1 MIAMITTAPQ
11 GDREFFTELFEDYE
25 RLMFSIAGKYT
36 DSGFDREDIVQESL
50 VRLMNNADTVKGLHP
65 KALASYIAVTVKHT
79 AINHLRKS
87 GHTVTPLTDTMA
99 DELPDGGD
107 DMDTRIIR
115 RDDLGKL
122 SAVWPRLNESERY
135 VLEGKY
141 LCGYTDAELA
151 AELGCREAS
160 IRMKLTRA
168 RRHALKLLTEEG
180 VSNE

>member
-1 MIAMITTAPQ
+1 MIATITTAPQ

-36 DSGFDREDIVQESL
+36 DSSFDREDIVQESL

-79 AINHLRKS
+79 AINHLRKN
-87 GHTVTPLTDTMA
+87 GRTVTPLTDTMA
-99 DELPDGGD
+99 EELPDEGED
-107 DMDTRIIR
+107 IDTRIIR
-115 RDDLGKL
+115 REELGKL
-122 SAVWPRLNESERY
+122 SAVWPKLSESERF

-151 AELGCREAS
+151 VELGCREAS
-160 IRMKLTRA
+160 VRMKLTRA
-168 RRHALKLLTEEG
+168 RRRAYDLVMQGGEKE
-180 VSNE
+180 